1 MMRRR
6 SVRMPPLGKALL
18 GAAAVAA
25 GALLPTQAHAWTEAE
40 HLRIGRRAV
49 AELSYGQSDVLRV
62 LDEAW
67 RILRRDRELAPG
79 LCGEARTSDPVCI
92 GLPALP
98 TLAGD
103 HSCTVRELTAA
114 IAEPWSLEVVAIA
127 HDALT
132 KVDDIDFER
141 GADPEDVGRH
151 RVKIRREIDVELQTV
166 DPSYIGRAIDNT
178 AHFVLTRVS
187 EVETLHE
194 YIERLV
200 GHGRPANATAL
211 YLHFHALALRSA
223 VLAHDDTQQ
232 NKLAFVRAAF
242 LNEAYAL
249 HFLQDSFSAGHLVGT
264 PGDEPTRNGT
274 HDYYCRHGI
283 VTVLWGGGPVY
294 AAHGDAFLFQA
305 DLERTSRAV
314 EASLVQLASA
324 FDPSLEVHDTP
335 SPSGFLPIATA
346 RLDDGERRAL
356 LGALPRST
364 DVDVC
369 LATTS
374 PRGLVSP
381 VLEPLMMRVLRHTPK
396 PALYLPVSRETGGLP
411 TSLPTFRNEFGPFI
425 PVTLR
430 VYAGTERLF
439 DPTSGFGA
447 SSVFTSVRGGIGFGY
462 ATDGVI
468 SEFQDGLTY
477 VSALGSLGL
486 RGTNQLRGEGW
497 DNLAELGFGGRLRVP
512 YAFVPGDFFV
522 WGPMAWAGSTAGLG
536 AMSKAIKGGF
546 TPWGES
552 NTLLAG
558 DVRLT
563 LELGRE
569 VEILGLWSR
578 AVICPEV
585 GDCTSNSRFTATGWE
600 LSTPIFAARISRTVE
615 GRLGHELWARL
626 GLRTGHQGARFA
638 EPSAPGVEPLLLAP
652 GGATYGAFFALDSMS
667 RFYP

>member
-1 MMRRR
+1 MMRHW
-6 SVRMPPLGKALL
+6 SGVLAL
-18 GAAAVAA
+18 AAAVASS
-25 GALLPTQAHAWTEAE
+25 ALLSTQAHAWTEAE

-49 AELSYGQSDVLRV
+49 AELSYSQGDVLRV

-67 RILRRDRELAPG
+67 RTLRRDGQLAPG
-79 LCGEARTSDPVCI
+79 LCGEARTSDPGCI
-92 GLPALP
+92 GLSALP
-98 TLAGD
+98 ALAGD
-103 HSCTVRELTAA
+103 HSCTVRELSAA
-114 IAEPWSLEVVAIA
+114 IAEPWSLEVVVIA
-127 HDALT
+127 HEAAI

-141 GADPEDVGRH
+141 RADPEDVGRH
-151 RVKIRREIDVELQTV
+151 RLKIRREIDVELQTV
-166 DPSYIGRAIDNT
+166 DPSYISRADDNT

-187 EVETLHE
+187 EVETLPE
-194 YIERLV
+194 FLDRVV
-200 GHGRPANATAL
+200 GGGKPANATAL

-223 VLAHDDTQQ
+223 VLAQDGAQHNQ
-232 NKLAFVRAAF
+232 LALVRAAF
-242 LNEAYAL
+242 LHEAYAL
-249 HFLQDSFSAGHLVGT
+249 HFLQDAFSAGHLVGT
-264 PGDEPTRNGT
+264 PRDEPTRNGT
-274 HDYYCRHGI
+274 HDYYCRHGV
-283 VTVLWGGGPVY
+283 VTALWGGGPAY
-294 AAHGDAFLFQA
+294 AAHGDAFLFEA

-314 EASLVQLASA
+314 QASLVQLASA
-324 FDPSLEVHDTP
+324 FDPGLSVRDTP
-335 SPSGFLPIATA
+335 SPSGLLPIATA
-346 RLDDGERRAL
+346 RLDEAERLVLRH
-356 LGALPRST
+356 ALPRSI
-364 DVDVC
+364 DVDTC

-381 VLEPLMMRVLRHTPK
+381 ALEPLMMRVLRHTPK
-396 PALYLPVSRETGGLP
+396 SALYLPVSRETGGLP

-425 PVTLR
+425 PATLR

-439 DPTSGFGA
+439 DPTPGFGA
-447 SSVFTSVRGGIGFGY
+447 SSVFASVRGGLGFGY

-477 VSALGSLGL
+477 VSVLGSLGL

-497 DNLAELGFGGRLRVP
+497 DNLGELGFGGRFRIP

-552 NTLLAG
+552 NTLLVG

-569 VEILGLWSR
+569 VEILGLWNR

-585 GDCTSNSRFTATGWE
+585 GDCTPDSRFTATGWE
-600 LSTPIFAARISRTVE
+600 LSTPIFAARISRTFE

-626 GLRTGHQGARFA
+626 GLRFGHQGERLSEASS
-638 EPSAPGVEPLLLAP
+638 PDVEPTLVAP
-652 GGATYGAFFALDSMS
+652 AGATYGAFFSLDTMS